1 MEEST
6 HQGSAAGLI
15 TTNPKDKAHIPQM
28 WPEAAH
34 PKTCAQSW
42 LNCSESSQFPF
53 ASFLFFFPLFLP
65 VQQECDA

>member
-1 MEEST
+1 MEETT

-42 LNCSESSQFPF
+42 LNYSESSQFPF
-53 ASFLFFFPLFLP
+53 A
-65 VQQECDA
+65 